1 MFIPQ
6 ARFDPSAPKPIVT
19 PYTNTGSTPMPGGEV
34 FVENSKVQIVIGGG
48 IRELGSANGQ
58 NTGTVAIGHS
68 WWDVLCDAST
78 FTTPFTPVYWNPT
91 GSPVDQAGS
100 AVTALIGT
108 GCLTTTSAGGYYFG
122 FTCPEQPAQLAIGEP
137 ARARAWFQEGPRESG
152 VTLGSI
158 IPGQTAQATRASS
171 LTQVYA
177 LGTKRVMPDGRV
189 FRYIK
194 AATALVPEFAA
205 CFNYETSGSAVAPA
219 QATGAGAVGNS
230 KVTFTSPANWGVA
243 GDGILAL
250 DALAGGHVVIGNGAS
265 QHPQCRLITG
275 STALATNGGLVTL
288 TLDEP
293 LDTVVLVGGSGAT
306 ASNIEVMMSPWLV
319 SNGNAINSSYVTF
332 RGMPACSI
340 ASGSYGWIQT
350 QGPCWITSDGATG
363 KVAWDH
369 RLYFE
374 GNGSVKSASTA
385 TAATLQQLAGYAI
398 DKSDGSNG
406 NAPFV
411 DLQLEVSA

>member
-34 FVENSKVQIVIGGG
+34 FVENSKVQVVVGAG
-48 IRELGSANGQ
+48 IREINSKDGP

-68 WWDVLCDAST
+68 WWDLLCDASS

-91 GSPVDQAGS
+91 GSPVDQAG
-100 AVTALIGT
+100 AGIAALSGT

-137 ARARAWFQEGPRESG
+137 ARARAWFAEGPRESG

-158 IPGQTAQATRASS
+158 LPGQTAQGTRAAS
-171 LTQVYA
+171 LTQVYN

-205 CFNYETSGSAVAPA
+205 CFNFETSGSAVAPA
-219 QATGAGAVGNS
+219 QASGAGTVGS
-230 KVTFTSPANWGVA
+230 STVTFTAPAGWGPN
-243 GDGILAL
+243 GSGILAAN
-250 DALAGGHVVIGNGAS
+250 DLAGGHIVIGNGTN
-265 QHPQCRLITG
+265 QHPQCRLITA
-275 STALATNGGLVTL
+275 STALATNGGLVTV
-288 TLDEP
+288 TLDEA
-293 LDTVVLVGGSGAT
+293 LDTVVTVGIT
-306 ASNIEVMMSPWLV
+306 NIEVMMSPWLL
-319 SNGNAINSSYVTF
+319 SNGNAVNSQFVTF
-332 RGMPACSI
+332 RGVPAVSI
-340 ASGSYGWIQT
+340 ASGSYGWVQT

-369 RLYFE
+369 RLLFE
-374 GNGSVKSASTA
+374 ANGSVKSASTA
-385 TAATLQQLAGYAI
+385 TSAGLQQLAGYAV
-398 DKSDGSNG
+398 DKSDSSNG
-406 NAPFV
+406 NAPFI

>member
-19 PYTNTGSTPMPGGEV
+19 PYTNTGATVMPGGEV
-34 FVENSKVQIVIGGG
+34 FVENSKVQIVIGAG
-48 IRELGSANGQ
+48 IRESGSTNGP

-91 GSPVDQAGS
+91 GSPVDQAG
-100 AVTALIGT
+100 ATVTALIGT

-158 IPGQTAQATRASS
+158 LPGQTAQATRAAS
-171 LTQVYA
+171 LTQVYN
-177 LGTKRVMPDGRV
+177 LGTKRVMPDGRT

-194 AATALVPEFAA
+194 AVTALVPEFAA
-205 CFNYETSGSAVAPA
+205 CFNFETSGAAVAPA
-219 QATGAGAVGNS
+219 QASGAGTLGS
-230 KVTFTSPANWGVA
+230 STVTFTAPASWGPA
-243 GDGILAL
+243 GDGTLAVN
-250 DALAGGHVVIGNGAS
+250 ALAGGHIVIGNGTS
-265 QHPQCRLITG
+265 QHPQCRLITA
-275 STALATNGGLVTL
+275 STVLATNGGLVTV
-288 TLDEP
+288 TLDEA
-293 LDTVVLVGGSGAT
+293 LDTALTVGVT
-306 ASNIEVMMSPWLV
+306 TIEVMMCPWLV
-319 SNGNAINSSYVTF
+319 SDGNATNSAYVTF
-332 RGMPACSI
+332 RGVPACSI
-340 ASGSYGWIQT
+340 ASGSYGWMQT

-363 KVAWDH
+363 KVAHDH
-369 RLYFE
+369 RCMFE
-374 GNGSVKSASTA
+374 SNGSIKSASTG
-385 TAATLQQLAGYAI
+385 TSPTLSQLAGYAI